1 MKTFFANIRLT
12 SEDSRAKIGIYPYKI
27 DVFCKSKQVFY
38 QHKEGSDPAIVY
50 QQKSEGALN
59 RYIIS

>member
-27 DVFCKSKQVFY
+27 DVFCKSKQVFL
-38 QHKEGSDPAIVY
+38 PAQRGI
-50 QQKSEGALN
+50 
-59 RYIIS
+59 